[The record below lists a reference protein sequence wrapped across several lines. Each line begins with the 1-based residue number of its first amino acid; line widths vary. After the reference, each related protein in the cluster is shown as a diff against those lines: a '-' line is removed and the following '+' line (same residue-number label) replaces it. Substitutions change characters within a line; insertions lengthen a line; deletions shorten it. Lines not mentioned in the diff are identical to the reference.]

1 MEQLISATA
10 LAFTIWWIVGTL
22 VYWRMHT
29 RVQKTWKWMLVYGPV
44 VFLIMDFLPLWAL
57 VTFGVHIIYRDEVYI
72 ARCTRNAFYQGC
84 KHKTQLN

>member
-44 VFLIMDFLPLWAL
+44 VFLIMDFLPL
-57 VTFGVHIIYRDEVYI
+57 
-72 ARCTRNAFYQGC
+72 
-84 KHKTQLN
+84 